1 MELSLSKLYTAL
13 VWYDDGESK
22 EERNDL
28 LRLIANII
36 NEYVGFEKKIT
47 ITADCNKYYLD
58 NVSISS
64 NGSLFTFLSPKSRKS
79 SKFRDLDDDNNGKQM
94 PCIHYLSSD
103 GISHL
108 SQCEEFNKISDN
120 CLDLI
125 HHTKLIRMCIIDDDF
140 EPQLQ
145 DESKENSNSK
155 KLAPNKQYYE

>member
-13 VWYDDGESK
+13 VWFDDGETK

-36 NEYVGFEKKIT
+36 NQYVGFEKKIT
-47 ITADCNKYYLD
+47 ITADCHKYYLD

-64 NGSLFTFLSPKSRKS
+64 NGSLFTFLSPKSSKKPSSFGKS
-79 SKFRDLDDDNNGKQM
+79 TENTNQQKQI
-94 PCIHYLSSD
+94 PRIHYLSSD

-108 SQCEEFNKISDN
+108 SRCQQFTKISDN

-125 HHTKLIRMCIIDDDF
+125 HHTLSH
-140 EPQLQ
+140 LQ
-145 DESKENSNSK
+145 Y
-155 KLAPNKQYYE
+155 LMRF